1 LGVII
6 IKTKE
11 LSPSEILGI
20 DLFSTYDQTKSM
32 SENSGPGKFFLGGPV
47 CRFHGKDVKCLV
59 FQSESGGI
67 NSEMLEKCF
76 KYMDSIKL
84 CDRTFE
90 KPVVVCDGHESQLGI
105 NFMQYI
111 VAENKKW
118 YV

>member
-1 LGVII
+1 LSVII

-32 SENSGPGKFFLGGPV
+32 SENSGLGKFFLGGPV

-84 CDRTFE
+84 CDRTIE
-90 KPVVVCDGHESQLGI
+90 KPVVVCDGHENQLGI